1 MYIKNHLLDLKPSST
16 LAINEKTKL
25 LEKNGT
31 KVYKFGFGQSPFPVP
46 NEIINEL
53 SNNAS
58 KKNYLPSK
66 GLLELR
72 ESIAKNLRC
81 KKYKFD
87 TNNIIIGPGTKEL
100 MFLLQVAFEGDIVL
114 PIPSWVSYF
123 PQALI
128 NRNKVHFIQTEIQDN
143 WHLTEN
149 KIKEV
154 SDKIG
159 NKEKLII
166 INYPNNPSGTNPKKI
181 ENLSNCLKEYNFI
194 VLADEIYSDLNF
206 NKSYQSISHFYPE
219 GTIVSNGLS
228 KWCGAGGW
236 RLGYFAI
243 PGDLNNLNN
252 SISNL
257 ATETFSAVASPIQY
271 AAIKAYESN
280 QEDYLSKS
288 KIILRKIA
296 EEAYK
301 KLNTNKIKVIM
312 PEGGFYIMP
321 DFSDLLD
328 KYFKSSEEMCN
339 QLLIDTGVAVLPG
352 SDFGFKKNKLICR
365 LSYVDFDG
373 EKFLNS
379 IKKTEIL
386 KTEHINKFAPKVM
399 EGIDKIIEWSSKL
412 SK

>member
-280 QEDYLSKS
+280 Q
-288 KIILRKIA
+288 KIICQ
-296 EEAYK
+296 
-301 KLNTNKIKVIM
+301 N
-312 PEGGFYIMP
+312 
-321 DFSDLLD
+321 
-328 KYFKSSEEMCN
+328 
-339 QLLIDTGVAVLPG
+339 
-352 SDFGFKKNKLICR
+352 
-365 LSYVDFDG
+365 
-373 EKFLNS
+373 
-379 IKKTEIL
+379 
-386 KTEHINKFAPKVM
+386 PK
-399 EGIDKIIEWSSKL
+399 
-412 SK
+412 